1 MRHTYI
7 YIALLFSVFAEA
19 TAQQSLTLAECR
31 EMAIENNFNLKSSD
45 EKVAASEDMF
55 AAYKTNNLPNL
66 SFTANY
72 LYSTASFS
80 ESIAGG
86 YLPTF
91 SPDATTGEL
100 VPNIVGTSADG
111 SPIFSSYAYMPD
123 MNFEVE
129 VGSIFNVGAVVTQ
142 PIYMGGKISNA
153 IKLASVGVSVAK
165 LDRQLAESEVIIE
178 VDEAFYTMIK
188 VEEMLVAAERY
199 QEVVEE
205 FYRQINNSLSVGMAK
220 RNDVMKVEVKLN
232 EAKLMSRKAD
242 NALRLSRMNLCY
254 WVGLPLTTRDI
265 ELIDEFDMGQDII
278 SRELDITSRAEYAM
292 LEHQIEA
299 KELEVKISKSDFL
312 PSVSGLV
319 SGAYLNGVQIND
331 SPLLN
336 TPSFSGGV
344 MVNVPIFHWGE
355 GRRKTSAARRE
366 VAIARNQFEELSQ
379 RMTLELMQS
388 INNYEEAV
396 LEVELM
402 TKSVVQAEE
411 NMRLSERQYSV
422 GMETIADYL
431 ESQALWNK
439 AMSDLVSANSQQRIS
454 YSQYLKAKGVR

>member
-66 SFTANY
+66 SLTANY

-153 IKLASVGVSVAK
+153 I
-165 LDRQLAESEVIIE
+165 
-178 VDEAFYTMIK
+178 
-188 VEEMLVAAERY
+188 
-199 QEVVEE
+199 
-205 FYRQINNSLSVGMAK
+205 
-220 RNDVMKVEVKLN
+220 
-232 EAKLMSRKAD
+232 
-242 NALRLSRMNLCY
+242 
-254 WVGLPLTTRDI
+254 
-265 ELIDEFDMGQDII
+265 
-278 SRELDITSRAEYAM
+278 
-292 LEHQIEA
+292 
-299 KELEVKISKSDFL
+299 
-312 PSVSGLV
+312 
-319 SGAYLNGVQIND
+319 
-331 SPLLN
+331 
-336 TPSFSGGV
+336 
-344 MVNVPIFHWGE
+344 
-355 GRRKTSAARRE
+355 
-366 VAIARNQFEELSQ
+366 
-379 RMTLELMQS
+379 
-388 INNYEEAV
+388 
-396 LEVELM
+396 
-402 TKSVVQAEE
+402 
-411 NMRLSERQYSV
+411 
-422 GMETIADYL
+422 
-431 ESQALWNK
+431 
-439 AMSDLVSANSQQRIS
+439 
-454 YSQYLKAKGVR
+454 

>member
-1 MRHTYI
+1 M
-7 YIALLFSVFAEA
+7 
-19 TAQQSLTLAECR
+19 
-31 EMAIENNFNLKSSD
+31 
-45 EKVAASEDMF
+45 
-55 AAYKTNNLPNL
+55 
-66 SFTANY
+66 
-72 LYSTASFS
+72 
-80 ESIAGG
+80 
-86 YLPTF
+86 
-91 SPDATTGEL
+91 
-100 VPNIVGTSADG
+100 
-111 SPIFSSYAYMPD
+111 
-123 MNFEVE
+123 
-129 VGSIFNVGAVVTQ
+129 
-142 PIYMGGKISNA
+142 
-153 IKLASVGVSVAK
+153 SVAK
-165 LDRQLAESEVIIE
+165 LDRQLAESEVVIE

-199 QEVVEE
+199 EEVVEE

-232 EAKLMSRKAD
+232 EAKLMSRKAE

-299 KELEVKISKSDFL
+299 KGLEVKISRSDFL

-319 SGAYLNGVQIND
+319 SGAYLNGAQING

-366 VAIARNQFEELSQ
+366 VTIARNQFEELSQ

-402 TKSVVQAEE
+402 TKSVAQAEE
-411 NMRLSERQYSV
+411 NMRLSERQYGV
-422 GMETIADYL
+422 DMETIADYL

-439 AMSDLVSANSQQRIS
+439 AMSDLVSARSQQRIS
-454 YSQYLKAKGVR
+454 YSKYLKAKGVR